1 MTLQDTVA
9 WLLAVL
15 RRYIH
20 IETVRG
26 EPFIVAG
33 RKLIPSSQVVRLG
46 GARTGGGGG
55 FIWNRPT
62 AITEEIG
69 EGIYRHYPVRDETL
83 RAVLSILAAA
93 VVFRLVLGAVARRK

>member
-1 MTLQDTVA
+1 MTLQDILA
-9 WLLAVL
+9 WLIALL

-26 EPFIVAG
+26 QPFVVAG
-33 RKLIPSSQVVRLG
+33 RKLIPSSQVVRVG
-46 GARTGGGGG
+46 GARTGGAGG

-69 EGIYRHYPVRDETL
+69 EGIYRHYPVHDETL
-83 RAVLSILAAA
+83 RAVLTIFAAA
-93 VVFRLVLGAVARRK
+93 VVFRLVLAVVGRRR